1 MSQENQDCDMPQM
14 DQMQDIDYMDQMDS
28 MDQMGIMDQ
37 MPEMNQSHMYQP
49 RMYQMQQANQMP
61 QYQMPQ
67 MQQAYH
73 MPHYVMPQMGQHAG
87 NMMGQYQNVN
97 VMGQYQDGNVM
108 GQMDQ
113 MKLRQIQQLQQ
124 AFDANKVEHPYPMY
138 PNYGKITQYEE
149 IPLNLPEQRQL
160 FHPGVEG
167 LMVPR
172 PIIENP
178 NYKGSGKLKGKVALI
193 TGGDSGIGAAVAI
206 AFAKEGADVAI
217 AYLNEHEDANRT
229 RMRVEQLGQRCLL
242 MPGDLRDKRQCVAI
256 VEQTVRTFGRLD
268 VLCNHVG
275 IQFQQKSLTDITD
288 QQFDDTFKVN
298 IYSHFYTTRAALPY
312 MKPGSSII
320 QTSSVVTYVGEKQ
333 MIDYTATKGANV
345 GFTRALAKNVVN
357 KGIRVN
363 AVAPGR
369 IWTPLIAASFSSDQV
384 AVYGAFNPMQ
394 RVAHP
399 FELAPTYVYLASD
412 DSRFVTGQVLHVDGG
427 ESTHS

>member
-1 MSQENQDCDMPQM
+1 MSQENQNREMPQL
-14 DQMQDIDYMDQMDS
+14 DQMQDIDFTDQMGMMDQML
-28 MDQMGIMDQ
+28 
-37 MPEMNQSHMYQP
+37 EMNQSQMYQP
-49 RMYQMQQANQMP
+49 QMYQMQQANQMP
-61 QYQMPQ
+61 QY
-67 MQQAYH
+67 
-73 MPHYVMPQMGQHAG
+73 VMPQMSQHAG
-87 NMMGQYQNVN
+87 NAIGQYQYGDMMGQYQHGSK
-97 VMGQYQDGNVM
+97 MGQKEQK
-108 GQMDQ
+108 
-113 MKLRQIQQLQQ
+113 KLREIQQLQQ
-124 AFDANKVEHPYPMY
+124 AFDANKMEHPYPMY
-138 PNYGKITQYEE
+138 PNYGKITRYEE

-193 TGGDSGIGAAVAI
+193 TGGDSGIGAAAAI

-268 VLCNHVG
+268 ILCNHVG

-320 QTSSVVTYVGEKQ
+320 GTSSVVTYVGEKQ
-333 MIDYTATKGANV
+333 MIDYTATKGAIV
-345 GFTRALAKNVVN
+345 GFTRALAKNVVK

-427 ESTHS
+427 ESSHS